1 MCISCVCF
9 VSEYILTLFLLSCF
23 CSVATDCPIGAP
35 SGVGCR
41 KVTAEVILQVVDELE
56 TQVRREFSRAMA
68 DAITDGRLE
77 SKIKQFNPDYNKVPE
92 KTEPDGS
99 ETRKVDDGL
108 TNAQIAGIAVGSL
121 AGVLLLGVLA
131 ASLAKQSKSSRETN
145 YDPSESQYASQGYA
159 DNRYGGDEGYEVEST
174 VESQNRYAET
184 QALTNIDEGKYEDE
198 YHEEDGGE
206 QIQYDGGGY
215 EDGVA
220 EYHDGE
226 AADDGDAEYHD
237 GEAAD
242 DYAQEGDEKYQDGA
256 SQEETYQKGDYQ

>member
-1 MCISCVCF
+1 M
-9 VSEYILTLFLLSCF
+9 LTLFLLSCF
-23 CSVATDCPIGAP
+23 CFVATDCPIGAP

-41 KVTAEVILQVVDELE
+41 KVTAEVILQVVDESE

-77 SKIKQFNPDYNKVPE
+77 SKIKQFNPDYNKEPE

-99 ETRKVDDGL
+99 GTRNVDDGL

-184 QALTNIDEGKYEDE
+184 QALTNIDEGEYEDE
-198 YHEEDGGE
+198 YHEKDGGE

-215 EDGVA
+215 EDGEA
-220 EYHDGE
+220 EYHDG
-226 AADDGDAEYHD
+226 HD

-242 DYAQEGDEKYQDGA
+242 DYAQEGDFQDEKYQDGA
-256 SQEETYQKGDYQ
+256 SQEETYQEGDYR

>member
-1 MCISCVCF
+1 M
-9 VSEYILTLFLLSCF
+9 
-23 CSVATDCPIGAP
+23 
-35 SGVGCR
+35 
-41 KVTAEVILQVVDELE
+41 ILQVVDESE

-77 SKIKQFNPDYNKVPE
+77 SKIKQFNPDYNKEPE

-99 ETRKVDDGL
+99 GTTRKVDDGL

-184 QALTNIDEGKYEDE
+184 QALTNIDEGEYEDE
-198 YHEEDGGE
+198 YHEEGGGE
-206 QIQYDGGGY
+206 QSQYDAGGY
-215 EDGVA
+215 EDGAA

-237 GEAAD
+237 GEVAD
-242 DYAQEGDEKYQDGA
+242 DYAQEGDFQDEKYQDGA
-256 SQEETYQKGDYQ
+256 SQEEPFQEGDYR